1 MGGKGLPYVV
11 VLRYVPPSRARKE
24 RKAYIEERAK
34 RMGGLTPDVALQ
46 NLYADARGRLVRYQ
60 PADLKYDLDGGLLRP
75 FHRFDIHNASWLSER
90 TAFFQSTDSG
100 RNATQQQQQQLTRRR
115 QSKSKSKR
123 TNRRGLLSS
132 CCTRSYLQRHPLSA
146 LRPCAEPH
154 RYACRHMGVG
164 RGSHCVR
171 RFKLA
176 PTATQSPP
184 PPPPSHPN
192 TPDEPAEDLA
202 GFLCAHL
209 GLP

>member
-11 VLRYVPPSRARKE
+11 VLRYVAPSRARKE

-60 PADLKYDLDGGLLRP
+60 PADLQYDLDGGLLRP
-75 FHRFDIHNASWLSER
+75 FHRFDIHNAPWLSER
-90 TAFFQSTDSG
+90 TAFQSTDND
-100 RNATQQQQQQLTRRR
+100 RNATQQQLTRKR
-115 QSKSKSKR
+115 QSKRKR
-123 TNRRGLLSS
+123 KNQRLLSS

-146 LRPCAEPH
+146 LRPCTEPH
-154 RYACRHMGVG
+154 RYMCKHMGIG
-164 RGSHCVR
+164 QGSHCIR
-171 RFKLA
+171 RFRVA
-176 PTATQSPP
+176 PTAMQPPSPP
-184 PPPPSHPN
+184 PN
-192 TPDEPAEDLA
+192 APDEPTEDLA